1 MTTDRRAASVGLLPG
16 VDVLRAYERSWL
28 KGDVLAGVAV
38 AAYLVPQVM
47 AYAEIA
53 GVPAASGLA
62 AACGSLVVYALL
74 GSSRQLSM
82 GPESTTALMTAVAVT
97 PLAAADP
104 ARYGS
109 LAAGLAIVVGALCLL
124 ARLLRAGAL
133 ADLLSRPV
141 LVGYLAGVAVNMIGS
156 QLGKVTGVEVDGDT
170 VPAQLAS
177 FVTGLGGLNVATLA
191 LAAVLLLVL
200 FVGSRLFPRWPVMLI
215 AMLASAA
222 AVALFG
228 LQDLGVA
235 VVGAAAASP
244 QAPALPLLPLDDWV
258 ALLLPAAGIAMVGY
272 SDNMLTA
279 RSFAARKGQDVD
291 GNTELVALGAGN
303 LLAGLIRGF
312 PVSSSGSRTSIG
324 DAQGSRTQLHSLVAV
339 VVVVLILAFGQ
350 AVLAAFPTA
359 ALGAV
364 VIYAAIRLIDVGE
377 FRRIARFRWSELGI
391 ALVTTVA
398 VVVLGVLY
406 GVIAAVAVSVVELL
420 HRLARPHDAVLG
432 LVPGV
437 AGMHDLADYPD
448 AQAIPGLVVY
458 RYDAP
463 LCFANAEDF
472 RRSALA
478 AAAGADPEP
487 VRWFVLNAEANV
499 ELDVT
504 AAEALQALITELRR
518 RGMVFATARVKQD
531 LRDVLVRAGLVELI
545 GEERM
550 YMTLPTAVA
559 AYREW
564 VAAES

>member
-1 MTTDRRAASVGLLPG
+1 
-16 VDVLRAYERSWL
+16 
-28 KGDVLAGVAV
+28 
-38 AAYLVPQVM
+38 
-47 AYAEIA
+47 
-53 GVPAASGLA
+53 
-62 AACGSLVVYALL
+62 
-74 GSSRQLSM
+74 
-82 GPESTTALMTAVAVT
+82 
-97 PLAAADP
+97 
-104 ARYGS
+104 
-109 LAAGLAIVVGALCLL
+109 
-124 ARLLRAGAL
+124 
-133 ADLLSRPV
+133 
-141 LVGYLAGVAVNMIGS
+141 
-156 QLGKVTGVEVDGDT
+156 
-170 VPAQLAS
+170 
-177 FVTGLGGLNVATLA
+177 
-191 LAAVLLLVL
+191 
-200 FVGSRLFPRWPVMLI
+200 MLI
-215 AMLASAA
+215 AMLGSAA
-222 AVALFG
+222 AVALFS

-244 QAPALPLLPLDDWV
+244 QAPALPLLGLDDWI

-303 LLAGLIRGF
+303 LLAGLLRGF

-364 VIYAAIRLIDVGE
+364 VIYAALRLIDVAE
-377 FRRIARFRWSELGI
+377 FRRIGRFRWSELGI
-391 ALVTTVA
+391 ALVTTIA

-437 AGMHDLADYPD
+437 AGMHDLEDYPD

-472 RRSALA
+472 RRSALSA
-478 AAAGADPEP
+478 AADAGPDPA
-487 VRWFVLNAEANV
+487 RWFVLNAEANV

-504 AAEALQALITELRR
+504 AAEALQSLITELRR

-531 LRDVLVRAGLVELI
+531 LRDVMTRAGLVELI

-550 YMTLPTAVA
+550 YMTLPTAVS

-564 VAAES
+564 AAAQP

>member
-1 MTTDRRAASVGLLPG
+1 
-16 VDVLRAYERSWL
+16 
-28 KGDVLAGVAV
+28 
-38 AAYLVPQVM
+38 
-47 AYAEIA
+47 
-53 GVPAASGLA
+53 
-62 AACGSLVVYALL
+62 
-74 GSSRQLSM
+74 
-82 GPESTTALMTAVAVT
+82 
-97 PLAAADP
+97 
-104 ARYGS
+104 
-109 LAAGLAIVVGALCLL
+109 
-124 ARLLRAGAL
+124 
-133 ADLLSRPV
+133 
-141 LVGYLAGVAVNMIGS
+141 
-156 QLGKVTGVEVDGDT
+156 
-170 VPAQLAS
+170 
-177 FVTGLGGLNVATLA
+177 
-191 LAAVLLLVL
+191 
-200 FVGSRLFPRWPVMLI
+200 
-215 AMLASAA
+215 
-222 AVALFG
+222 
-228 LQDLGVA
+228 
-235 VVGAAAASP
+235 
-244 QAPALPLLPLDDWV
+244 
-258 ALLLPAAGIAMVGY
+258 MVGY

-478 AAAGADPEP
+478 AVA
-487 VRWFVLNAEANV
+487 
-499 ELDVT
+499 
-504 AAEALQALITELRR
+504 RR
-518 RGMVFATARVKQD
+518 RPRTCAV
-531 LRDVLVRAGLVELI
+531 VRAQRG
-545 GEERM
+545 GQRR
-550 YMTLPTAVA
+550 ARRHRGRSA
-559 AYREW
+559 ADADHR
-564 VAAES
+564 AAIAGGWCSRWRGSSRTCATCWSAPGSSS

>member
-1 MTTDRRAASVGLLPG
+1 LL
-16 VDVLRAYERSWL
+16 
-28 KGDVLAGVAV
+28 
-38 AAYLVPQVM
+38 
-47 AYAEIA
+47 I
-53 GVPAASGLA
+53 
-62 AACGSLVVYALL
+62 
-74 GSSRQLSM
+74 
-82 GPESTTALMTAVAVT
+82 
-97 PLAAADP
+97 
-104 ARYGS
+104 
-109 LAAGLAIVVGALCLL
+109 
-124 ARLLRAGAL
+124 
-133 ADLLSRPV
+133 
-141 LVGYLAGVAVNMIGS
+141 
-156 QLGKVTGVEVDGDT
+156 
-170 VPAQLAS
+170 
-177 FVTGLGGLNVATLA
+177 
-191 LAAVLLLVL
+191 L
-200 FVGSRLFPRWPVMLI
+200 FAGSRLFPRWPVMLI
-215 AMLASAA
+215 ATLASAA

-244 QAPALPLLPLDDWV
+244 QAPALPLLPLDDWI
-258 ALLLPAAGIAMVGY
+258 ALLLPAACIAMVGY

-339 VVVVLILAFGQ
+339 VAVVVVVLILAFGQ

-364 VIYAAIRLIDVGE
+364 VIYAALRLIDVGE

-391 ALVTTVA
+391 ALVITIA

-420 HRLARPHDAVLG
+420 HRLARSHDAVLG

-437 AGMHDLADYPD
+437 AGMHDLEDYPD
-448 AQAIPGLVVY
+448 ARAIPGLVVY

-478 AAAGADPEP
+478 AAADAGPGP
-487 VRWFVLNAEANV
+487 SRWIVLNAEANV
-499 ELDVT
+499 ELDLT
-504 AAEALQALITELRR
+504 AAEALHALITELRR

-545 GEERM
+545 GAERM

-559 AYREW
+559 AYRER